1 MFEELDG
8 MPPSTRAAQETFDVI
23 IVGGGPAGLSGA
35 LVLGRCRRRVLVL
48 DEGLQRNAAST
59 AAHGFFTRDG
69 ATPAALYEA
78 GREQL
83 LAYDVQCHR
92 AHVESVQLRE
102 GGFTVSGEGRS
113 WHSRKLLLATGVR
126 DRWLD
131 APGVEGLAGAGV
143 YQCPYCDGW
152 EVRDRALGL
161 YAPTDDAADVALG
174 LKAWSDSMT
183 LFTNGRELS
192 SEQRAKLERHRVGIH
207 ESKVLGV
214 VQGGGRLQGVR
225 LEGPQCVALDALFVH
240 AGQESRSRLAEQLGC
255 PTKPDGRISAGQRQ
269 DTPVHGL
276 YVAGDLSAPLQ
287 AIAVAVAEGY
297 KAGVY
302 IHTELRD
309 ETFG

>member
-1 MFEELDG
+1 
-8 MPPSTRAAQETFDVI
+8 MPPATSTTHQVFDVI

-35 LVLGRCRRRVLVL
+35 LVLGRCRRQVLVL
-48 DEGLQRNAAST
+48 DEGLQRNAAS
-59 AAHGFFTRDG
+59 AATHGFFTRDG

-78 GREQL
+78 SREQL
-83 LAYDVQCHR
+83 KAYDVQCR
-92 AHVESVQLRE
+92 RVHVERAQLRD
-102 GGFTVSGEGRS
+102 GGFTVFGEGRQ

-126 DRWLD
+126 DRWLE
-131 APGVEGLAGAGV
+131 APGAEALAGVCV

-152 EVRDRALGL
+152 EVRDRAIGV

-174 LKAWSDSMT
+174 LKAWSDRVT
-183 LFTNGRELS
+183 LFTNGRRLTP
-192 SEQRAKLERHRVGIH
+192 EQRAKLERHRVSIH
-207 ESKVLGV
+207 ESKVIGLIHGES
-214 VQGGGRLQGVR
+214 RLHGVR
-225 LEGPQCVALDALFVH
+225 LEAIECVPLDALFVH

-255 PTKPDGRISAGQRQ
+255 PTKADGRISVGAHQ

-302 IHTELRD
+302 IHRELR
-309 ETFG
+309 EEAFS

>member
-1 MFEELDG
+1 MSSNTG
-8 MPPSTRAAQETFDVI
+8 AADEIFDVI

-35 LVLGRCRRRVLVL
+35 LVLGRCRRRVLLL
-48 DEGLQRNAAST
+48 DEGLQRNAAS
-59 AAHGFFTRDG
+59 AATHGFFTRDG
-69 ATPAALYEA
+69 AMPAALYEA

-83 LAYDVQCHR
+83 TAYDVHHGR
-92 AHVESVQLRE
+92 VHVERVQLRD
-102 GGFTVSGEGRS
+102 GIFTVSGDGQQ

-126 DRWLD
+126 DRWLES
-131 APGVEGLAGAGV
+131 PGAEALAGVGV

-174 LKAWSDSMT
+174 LKAWSDRVS
-183 LFTNGRELS
+183 LFTNGRKLAP
-192 SEQRAKLERHRVGIH
+192 EQRARLERHQVRMH
-207 ESKVLGV
+207 ESRVLGLIH
-214 VQGGGRLQGVR
+214 GGGRLQGLR
-225 LEGPQCVALDALFVH
+225 LEGNEQVAVDALFVH

-255 PTKPDGRISAGQRQ
+255 PTKSDGRISVGQHQ

-287 AIAVAVAEGY
+287 AIAIAVAEGY

-302 IHTELRD
+302 INRELR
-309 ETFG
+309 EEAFR